1 MWNKIKKISK
11 VKIKSKHNQIP
22 EFLLFNSKTLK
33 AVIAGRI
40 RDVESRSGGWQ
51 GPLSIFVT
59 LLATYLVSDFK
70 DKFGVSAAQWAAL
83 AIFSMILTG
92 LWTLRGLWR
101 LTFRPSVNGFLYELY
116 EESLTK
122 QSRRIVFIFKAKD
135 GDGVAK
141 VLAYRDPVWNCY
153 LLPNVRR
160 SEVPDDD
167 SKLADILHGRF
178 GGGGS
183 GCFVVTNIED
193 CELVSNKVSRR
204 SGRYTTYSFDFFS
217 VVVCDKLKGRFS
229 AKSFQVGE
237 SILYEW
243 LSLDELSADQATV
256 QGNGDI
262 LNFLCENSTE
272 LLGKATPL
280 AVNVPLVGQADE

>member
-1 MWNKIKKISK
+1 MWNKVKNALKN
-11 VKIKSKHNQIP
+11 KIKNRSKQIP

-70 DKFGVSAAQWAAL
+70 DKFGVNADQWAAL
-83 AIFSMILTG
+83 AIFSMVLTG
-92 LWTLRGLWR
+92 LWALRGLWR
-101 LTFRPSVNGFLYELY
+101 LAFRPSVNNLLYELY

-135 GDGVAK
+135 GEGVAK

-167 SKLADILHGRF
+167 SKLADILHEKF

-183 GCFVVTNIED
+183 GCFVATNIED
-193 CELVSNKVSRR
+193 CELVSNKVSKR
-204 SGRYTTYSFDFFS
+204 SGRYTMYSFDFFS
-217 VVVCDKLKGRFS
+217 VVICDKLKDRFS
-229 AKSFQVGE
+229 AKSFKVGE
-237 SILYEW
+237 SVLYEW

-262 LNFLCENSTE
+262 LNFLHENSTE
-272 LLGKATPL
+272 LLGRAIPL
-280 AVNVPLVGQADE
+280 AVNVPLVG

>member
-1 MWNKIKKISK
+1 MWDKVKNALSSKIKN
-11 VKIKSKHNQIP
+11 KSKQVP

-59 LLATYLVSDFK
+59 LLATYVVSDFK
-70 DKFGVSAAQWAAL
+70 DKFGVNAGQWAAL
-83 AIFSMILTG
+83 AIFSMVLTG

-101 LTFRPSVNGFLYELY
+101 LAFRPSVKNLLYELY

-122 QSRRIVFIFKAKD
+122 QSRRIVFVFKAKD
-135 GDGVAK
+135 GEGVAK

-167 SKLADILHGRF
+167 SKLADILHEKF

-183 GCFVVTNIED
+183 SCFVANNIED
-193 CELVSNKVSRR
+193 CEFVSYKVSRR
-204 SGRYTTYSFDFFS
+204 SGRYTMYSFDFFS
-217 VVVCDKLKGRFS
+217 VVICDRLKDRFS
-229 AKSFQVGE
+229 AKSFKVGE
-237 SILYEW
+237 SVLYEW
-243 LSLDELSADQATV
+243 LSLDELFADQATV

-262 LNFLCENSTE
+262 LNFLYENSTE
-272 LLGKATPL
+272 LLGKAIPL
-280 AVNVPLVGQADE
+280 AVKVPLVE